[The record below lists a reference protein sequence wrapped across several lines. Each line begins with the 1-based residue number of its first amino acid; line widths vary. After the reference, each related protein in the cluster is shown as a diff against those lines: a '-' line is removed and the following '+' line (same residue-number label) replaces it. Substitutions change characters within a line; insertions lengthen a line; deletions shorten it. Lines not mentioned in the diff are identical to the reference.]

1 MRSPPSQ
8 TVDEY
13 LAAAPK
19 DARAALQNLRAQIN
33 ATAPGIEE
41 IISYRIPT
49 FRYQGRSLVAFSAH
63 DNHCSLHLMSP
74 ALAAAIKDDLKAYK
88 TTTATIRFT
97 PDKPLPATL
106 VAKLVQARIAE
117 NQAENDP
124 AKAKDSQAKEEQ
136 K

>member
-1 MRSPPSQ
+1 MSSPAKN
-8 TVDEY
+8 VDAY
-13 LAAAPK
+13 LAEAPE
-19 DARAALQNLRAQIN
+19 DARAALQKLRAQIK

-74 ALAAAIKDDLKAYK
+74 ALAAVIKDDLKAYK

-117 NQAENDP
+117 NQAARAP
-124 AKAKDSQAKEEQ
+124 RK
-136 K
+136 